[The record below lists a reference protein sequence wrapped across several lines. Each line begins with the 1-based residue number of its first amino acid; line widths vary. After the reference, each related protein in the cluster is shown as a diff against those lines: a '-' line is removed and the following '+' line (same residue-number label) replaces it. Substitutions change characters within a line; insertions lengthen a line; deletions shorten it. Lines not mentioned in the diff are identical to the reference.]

1 MILPPLDGLLVIDK
15 PGGVT
20 SRGAVDHAMR
30 WFPRGT
36 RVGHTGTLDPL
47 ATGVLVLCLGVAT
60 RLAEYV
66 QRMSKTYRARLR
78 LGARSDTD
86 DADGRVAPGESAAR
100 PDAAAVAADLAGFV
114 GPIDQT
120 PPAFSAAKV
129 AGRRAYDIA
138 RQGREVDLRPRKVH
152 IHGIDVLHYEY
163 PWLDLEVRC
172 GKGTYIRSL
181 ARDLGERLGCGG
193 LVQTLRRTRVGP
205 FTVADAV
212 PPDADATA
220 ARSQLRPAEEAV
232 AELPRVVLSPD
243 DVRRLCQGQTVPL
256 AQEGPDG
263 GEAAVFDGTSR
274 LVATAVWDVARRVLR
289 PDKVLRGVP

>member
-1 MILPPLDGLLVIDK
+1 MNTTPLDGLLVLDK

-20 SRGAVDHAMR
+20 SRDAVDRALC
-30 WFPRGT
+30 WFSRGT

-66 QRMSKTYRARLR
+66 QRMGKTYRAGLR

-86 DADGRVAPGESAAR
+86 DADGTVTAVDATA
-100 PDAAAVAADLAGFV
+100 PDAAALATTLAGFV
-114 GPIDQT
+114 GVIDQT

-129 AGRRAYDIA
+129 AGRRAYALA
-138 RQGREVDLRPRKVH
+138 RQGLDVDLRPRTVH
-152 IHGIDVLHYEY
+152 VYGIDVLKYEY
-163 PWLDLEVRC
+163 PFLDLEVRC

-205 FTVADAV
+205 FAAEDAV
-212 PPDADATA
+212 PPDADAAA
-220 ARSQLRPAEEAV
+220 ARSRLRPLEEAV
-232 AELPRVVLSPD
+232 AELPRVVLSD
-243 DVRRLCQGQTVPL
+243 EDLRRLRQGQAIAL
-256 AQEGPDG
+256 SQ
-263 GEAAVFDGTSR
+263 GEWPAGETAVFDGSGR
-274 LVATAVWDVARRVLR
+274 LVATAVWDAERRALR
-289 PDKVLRGVP
+289 PDKVLRREGR